1 LRCGVPS
8 EPRIDVTQ
16 ALEGLRRGDGGASE
30 RLWPLVYEELRQ
42 LAGRHMAGE
51 RRGQTLQPTAL
62 VHEAYIRLVGDEDSN
77 FENRAHFFAAAATA
91 MRRIL
96 IERARGK
103 GRLKRGG
110 DRERVELSQVS
121 DRDDRDAV
129 DLVALDA
136 AMTKLEAFDQ
146 EKSSIVTLR
155 YLLGCSLEE
164 TAGALGISTA
174 KVRKDWTFTKAWL
187 KRELGE

>member
-1 LRCGVPS
+1 MPS